1 MTNAIEIV
9 PATEQDT
16 DYILSQNAENVHYLS
31 PLDAATVHQIPA
43 QGGSVSILWNK
54 EHRVGFLISYGANGS
69 YESVNYQWFQQRL
82 KAFRYVDRIVIDQ
95 AYRGRGF
102 GDSCYQ
108 SLIDQCRRENL
119 FWLTAEIDIEPSNPG
134 SLAFHQKHG
143 FVEAGQQK
151 VQNGKKRVSL
161 QLLPIG

>member
-1 MTNAIEIV
+1 MTNTIDIV
-9 PATEQDT
+9 PATEQDL
-16 DYILSQNAENVHYLS
+16 DYILTQNAENVHYLS
-31 PLDAATVHQIPA
+31 PLDADAVRRIPE
-43 QGGSVSILWNK
+43 QGGSVNILWNR

-82 KAFRYVDRIVIDQ
+82 KAFRYIDRIVIDQ

-108 SLIDQCRRENL
+108 SLIDQSRRDKL
-119 FWLTAEIDIEPSNPG
+119 CWLTAEIDIEPSNPG

-143 FVEAGQQK
+143 FTEAGQQA

-161 QLLPIG
+161 QILPIG